1 MAGERRGRGLAALA
15 LVISLVALGISIL
28 AYREV
33 GGNVAWKDHLQALQ
47 STLDEYAKSG
57 VQYHALRTRQAQQ
70 QPLRFLTPGKI
81 QEELSQHIMRLET

>member
-33 GGNVAWKDHLQALQ
+33 GGSVAWKDHLQALQ
-47 STLDEYAKSG
+47 STLEAAQKETADALARIER
-57 VQYHALRTRQAQQ
+57 ALRPDERSENVPADSK
-70 QPLRFLTPGKI
+70 R
-81 QEELSQHIMRLET
+81 